1 MAEVAA
7 VAPIYGLITGSIA
20 IIRLAIDVYSAV
32 QDKSGIPQ
40 RLRKVSEKLQ
50 PLKELLTSAK
60 DQYDSKKL
68 DQQVWDDAEDS
79 FKRCEELCQ
88 ELHDLLSK
96 VYPEEDASEGK
107 RLWKNTKIVLSNKS
121 KTAEQ
126 LLKEIWE
133 YLDVFAK
140 KGIVTNITLL
150 REIKEVIDELL
161 PQSGT
166 TLNHSGI
173 GDQIAGDKIAG
184 NKYQTGDNGRQFFG
198 SVGTYHEGRPGGQ
211 SN

>member
-20 IIRLAIDVYSAV
+20 IIRLAIDIYSAV

-107 RLWKNTKIVLSNKS
+107 RLWKNTKLVLSNKS

-150 REIKEVIDELL
+150 REIKEVVDELL
-161 PQSGT
+161 SQSGNT
-166 TLNHSGI
+166 YTHSGM
-173 GDQIAGDKIAG
+173 GDLIHGDKIGG
-184 NKYQTGDNGRQFFG
+184 NKYQTGDNGMQNFG
-198 SVGTYHEGRPGGQ
+198 SIGTYHGGTPGGQ